1 MSISNEKDG
10 KDNMRNS
17 QQGGYKKADSEESV
31 GMNSKPN
38 KMIVENKEGSENIK
52 VQESE
57 EAIEKVKLQD
67 SEKAIE
73 KTNVQETQEVI
84 DMKKPMNIKNEI
96 FSWIAIAI
104 LAYLLANFI
113 TNCVII
119 KAVIPSDSME
129 NTIMTG
135 DKIIGNRLAYL
146 FTSPKRGDIVIFK
159 FPDDETKDYI
169 KRIIGLPGETVEI
182 KDESVYIYN
191 ADGELMEGPLDEPY
205 LKEVMFTQGVQTFT
219 VPENSYFMMG
229 DNRNISDD
237 ARYWTNSY
245 VHIDKILGKAWFR
258 YKPSLGFIE

>member
-1 MSISNEKDG
+1 MSISNDKDG
-10 KDNMRNS
+10 KNNVNNS
-17 QQGGYKKADSEESV
+17 KQGGFKNMNHEPSKMSMEDKDGSDSIKA
-31 GMNSKPN
+31 
-38 KMIVENKEGSENIK
+38 
-52 VQESE
+52 
-57 EAIEKVKLQD
+57 QD
-67 SEKAIE
+67 P
-73 KTNVQETQEVI
+73 QEVI
-84 DMKKPMNIKNEI
+84 EEIKLHESKETIENRKLEESQEVVDMKKPMNIKNEI
-96 FSWIAIAI
+96 FSWVAIAI
-104 LAYLLANFI
+104 LAYLLANVI
-113 TNCVII
+113 TNFVII

-191 ADGELMEGPLDEPY
+191 ADGDLIEGPLDEPY
-205 LKEVMFTQGVQTFT
+205 LKEVMYTGGVQTFT

-245 VHIDKILGKAWFR
+245 VHKDKILGKAWFR
-258 YKPSLGFIE
+258 YKPTLGFLE